1 MKTNE
6 NLSPKGP
13 AIYPDG
19 AGGKSPLKMHEYG
32 RLVQKMAQHAL
43 QIEERPRRQAYA
55 ERIVRVMAHLN
66 PKLKNEKDYRHKL
79 WDHLAYIT
87 DYQLD
92 VDYPFVIHRQDAS
105 VKPRKLPYPRTTI
118 RYRHYG
124 HLLEEAIRT
133 VGNMPNGA
141 TRQKLG
147 QQVAMRMKRN
157 LSQWKGDGATDT
169 KVQHDL
175 ELYAEE
181 RQNKQQQH

>member
-6 NLSPKGP
+6 NLSPKGS
-13 AIYPDG
+13 ATYPDG

-133 VGNMPNGA
+133 VGSMPNGA

-157 LSQWKGDGATDT
+157 LSQWKGGGATDT